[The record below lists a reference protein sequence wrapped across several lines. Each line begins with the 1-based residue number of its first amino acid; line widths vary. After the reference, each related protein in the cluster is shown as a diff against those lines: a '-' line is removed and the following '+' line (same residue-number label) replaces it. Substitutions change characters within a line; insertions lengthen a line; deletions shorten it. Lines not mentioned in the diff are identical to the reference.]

1 MVLLHVHSH
10 VMDLYLCYA
19 MSAEHVRGVILCL
32 CPAQWWIG
40 NAAEDG
46 KAATVF
52 ARLRVPAPDGSG
64 SVDDHGVHAF
74 VVPLRD
80 ASGQCLPGV
89 EIQDCGYKVGHL
101 APASINTAHSAA
113 GHGAGS
119 MKQTLHPASCPG
131 SAQLRQRWAPG
142 CVRTQPALLCAGR
155 PEWCGQRRHSLH
167 ARARAAREPAGPLCQ
182 RGSRR

>member
-1 MVLLHVHSH
+1 MHMVLLHTHTH
-10 VMDLYLCYA
+10 GMDLSPLLHDIKWHLRA
-19 MSAEHVRGVILCL
+19 ADICL
-32 CPAQWWIG
+32 SRAQWWIG

-89 EIQDCGYKVGHL
+89 EIQDCGYKVSCLHWLISPRSLVISTMHLVSCSASAELCGSSGHL
-101 APASINTAHSAA
+101 RVPDHTLCCLCRSA
-113 GHGAGS
+113 
-119 MKQTLHPASCPG
+119 
-131 SAQLRQRWAPG
+131 
-142 CVRTQPALLCAGR
+142 
-155 PEWCGQRRHSLH
+155 
-167 ARARAAREPAGPLCQ
+167 
-182 RGSRR
+182 

>member
-1 MVLLHVHSH
+1 
-10 VMDLYLCYA
+10 
-19 MSAEHVRGVILCL
+19 MSAWHSRGVHLCL
-32 CPAQWWIG
+32 LPAQWWIG

-101 APASINTAHSAA
+101 APANVTHCPRCSRAHR
-113 GHGAGS
+113 HENDID
-119 MKQTLHPASCPG
+119 P
-131 SAQLRQRWAPG
+131 APG
-142 CVRTQPALLCAGR
+142 IFPRKCSTAAATAATGTCLWLNMPCAACAGW
-155 PEWCGQRRHSLH
+155 PERRGQWRHSLH
-167 ARARAAREPAGPLCQ
+167 ACAGAPREPAGPFCQ
-182 RGSRR
+182 RRPRW